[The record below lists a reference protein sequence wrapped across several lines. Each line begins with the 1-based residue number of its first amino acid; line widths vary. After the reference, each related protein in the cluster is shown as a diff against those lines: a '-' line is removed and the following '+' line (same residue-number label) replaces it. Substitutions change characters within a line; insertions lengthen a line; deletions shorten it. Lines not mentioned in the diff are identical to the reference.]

1 VTRIPRFPHRAALA
15 AALVGLACAT
25 TPLGRRQLVLFPEPE
40 MAAMGVAAFDKL
52 KAEMPTSK
60 DAAKQRYVRCVAGAI
75 TAQLRPEEAP
85 GSWEVTLFEEDS
97 ANAFA
102 LPGGKI
108 GVHTG
113 LLRVATNQDQLATVL
128 GHEVAHVVARHS
140 NERVSTQYAA
150 QTGLQLAGAI
160 TSGSPQLMALLGVGA
175 QVGVLLPFSRTQES
189 EADMLGL
196 DLMARAGFDPRQSV
210 SLWENMARA
219 GGAGQPEFLSTHP
232 SHGTRIQELSARIP
246 QVLPAYESAR
256 AAGRRPAC
264 S

>member
-1 VTRIPRFPHRAALA
+1 
-15 AALVGLACAT
+15 
-25 TPLGRRQLVLFPEPE
+25 
-40 MAAMGVAAFDKL
+40 MAAMGVAAYDKL
-52 KAEMPTSK
+52 KTELPASK
-60 DAAKQRYVRCVAGAI
+60 DAAKQRYVRCVANGI
-75 TAQLRPEEAP
+75 TAQLRPEEAS

-113 LLRVATNQDQLATVL
+113 LLGVATSQDQLATVL
-128 GHEVAHVVARHS
+128 GHEVAHVLARHS
-140 NERVSTQYAA
+140 NERVSNQYAA

-160 TSGSPQLMALLGVGA
+160 TSGSPQLMGLLGVGA

-189 EADMLGL
+189 EADKLGL

-210 SLWENMARA
+210 PLWENMARA

-232 SHGTRIQELSARIP
+232 SHATRIQELSARIP
-246 QVLPAYESAR
+246 QVLPAYEGAR
-256 AAGRRPAC
+256 AAGRRPTC